1 MHLRAGARGL
11 PLENVVIE
19 NRRSRRKSTQSG
31 IEVTNA
37 LTEEVIGQVG
47 NLSVD
52 GMLLIANREMAD
64 DGLFQLRFDLPGQDP
79 GVALRTLEIG
89 VHEQWAEPAS
99 TPGQFWAGFRIID
112 IAPDDRVA
120 LAAWVERHEADI

>member
-1 MHLRAGARGL
+1 
-11 PLENVVIE
+11 VIE
-19 NRRSRRKSTQSG
+19 NRRSRRKSTQTG

-37 LTEEVIGQVG
+37 LTEEVIGQLG

-64 DGLFQLRFDLPGQDP
+64 DALFQLRFDLPGQDA

-89 VHEQWAEPAS
+89 VHEQWTEPAS

-120 LAAWVERHEADI
+120 LTAWVERNDPDV

>member
-19 NRRSRRKSTQSG
+19 NRRSRRKSKQSG

-64 DGLFQLRFDLPGQDP
+64 DALFQLRFDLPGQDP